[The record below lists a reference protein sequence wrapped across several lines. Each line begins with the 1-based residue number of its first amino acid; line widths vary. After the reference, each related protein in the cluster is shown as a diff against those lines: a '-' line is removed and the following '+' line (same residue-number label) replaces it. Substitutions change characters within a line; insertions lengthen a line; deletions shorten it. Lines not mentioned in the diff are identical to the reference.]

1 MKGENEMKANELR
14 IGNFVKANC
23 GGVSIGVSIICEVV
37 KIIYNE
43 ITVKGISPQMGF
55 DCRMDD
61 DKCEYIISGDPEKYA
76 SKENGFEPISLTEE
90 WLLRFGFDKVLPRND
105 KMYYRL
111 KDDFVIEENNVFLLG
126 DDAFE
131 MLKLRRKIK
140 YVHQLQNLY
149 FALTGEE
156 LTIDKEET
164 K

>member
-1 MKGENEMKANELR
+1 MKTNELR
-14 IGNFVKANC
+14 IGTYVATEGIDFVE
-23 GGVSIGVSIICEVV
+23 VSKIDEDFGICYKIPQEFGQFYPYKEV
-37 KIIYNE
+37 
-43 ITVKGISPQMGF
+43 
-55 DCRMDD
+55 
-61 DKCEYIISGDPEKYA
+61 
-76 SKENGFEPISLTEE
+76 EPIPLTEE
-90 WLLRFGFDKVLPRND
+90 WMMRFGFDKVLPRND

-111 KDDFVIEENNVFLLG
+111 NDDFVIEENNVFLLG

-156 LTIDKEET
+156 LTIDNEKT